1 MKRYSPAFE
10 RNRDPVLENLKQWTQ
25 GHGRVLEVGSGP
37 GEHACYFAKHLPRL
51 VWQPSDV
58 EEYLPSITAWRE
70 EAALENLNA
79 PLHLNLLNSE
89 WSKACS
95 KDFTPDFIFTMNVA
109 HIVCYE
115 GVVSLVEGAGRLLEA
130 GGRLFFYGPW
140 QFRNETLEP
149 SNTSFDQRLQAS
161 IPGAGIR
168 EYDAV
173 LELAQDNGFKAG
185 ELTRM
190 PTNNCSFFLEKI

>member
-10 RNRDPVLENLKQWTQ
+10 RNRDPVLELLQNWTQ
-25 GHGRVLEVGSGP
+25 GYHRVLEIGSGP
-37 GEHACYFAKHLPRL
+37 GQHACYFAEHLPHL

-58 EEYLPSITAWRE
+58 EEYLPSIEQWRE
-70 EAALENLNA
+70 DELHSNLNT
-79 PLHLNLLNSE
+79 PLHVNLLDAS
-89 WSKACS
+89 WSHGSAKGFS
-95 KDFTPDFIFTMNVA
+95 PDFIFAMNVA

-115 GVVSLVEGAGRLLEA
+115 GVVSLVEGAGGLLKP

-140 QFRNETLEP
+140 QFKGTALEP
-149 SNTSFDQRLQAS
+149 SNAQFDERLKAT

-173 LELAQDNGFKAG
+173 LELARKQGFKAG
-185 ELTRM
+185 EMVRM
-190 PTNNCSFFLEKI
+190 PANNCSFYLEKV